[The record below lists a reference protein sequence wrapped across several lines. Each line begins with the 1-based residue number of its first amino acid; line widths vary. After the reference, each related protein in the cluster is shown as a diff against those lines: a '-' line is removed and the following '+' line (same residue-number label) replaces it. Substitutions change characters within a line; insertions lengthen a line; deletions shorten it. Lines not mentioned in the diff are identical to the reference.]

1 MTGDGS
7 YYYYYYYYSYR
18 MGKNPTLALLARWVA
33 YA

>member
-7 YYYYYYYYSYR
+7 YYYYYYYSYW
-18 MGKNPTLALLARWVA
+18 MGKDPTLALLARWVA